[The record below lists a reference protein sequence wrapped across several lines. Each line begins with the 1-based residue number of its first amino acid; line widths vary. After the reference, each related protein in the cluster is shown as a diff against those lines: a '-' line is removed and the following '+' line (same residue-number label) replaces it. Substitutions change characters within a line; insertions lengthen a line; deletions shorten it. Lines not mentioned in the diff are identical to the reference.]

1 MVERHAHNVLVIGSS
16 PIASTNSER
25 GNNMILFIVKTIHV
39 IETEN
44 GDKFWSDSS
53 DAVYFDAQ
61 SAYDIVRF
69 NYSNLSDDGYNQ
81 YVVILT
87 NSGGIYPTS
96 NELVWYKWNEE
107 INKYEE
113 CDRPDFMGEVKF
125 SL

>member
-1 MVERHAHNVLVIGSS
+1 
-16 PIASTNSER
+16 
-25 GNNMILFIVKTIHV
+25 MILFIVKTIHV
-39 IETEN
+39 SETKD
-44 GDKFWSDSS
+44 GDKFWYDSS

-61 SAYDIVRF
+61 SAYDIVRL

-81 YVVILT
+81 YAVILT

-113 CDRPDFMGEVKF
+113 CDRPEFIGEVKF

>member
-1 MVERHAHNVLVIGSS
+1 
-16 PIASTNSER
+16 
-25 GNNMILFIVKTIHV
+25 MILFIVKTIHA

-44 GDKFWSDSS
+44 GDTFWSDSS

-61 SAYDIVRF
+61 SAYDIVRL

-96 NELVWYKWNEE
+96 NELVWYKWN
-107 INKYEE
+107 
-113 CDRPDFMGEVKF
+113 
-125 SL
+125 

>member
-1 MVERHAHNVLVIGSS
+1 
-16 PIASTNSER
+16 
-25 GNNMILFIVKTIHV
+25 MILFIVKTMHV
-39 IETEN
+39 VETES

-81 YVVILT
+81 YAVILT
-87 NSGGIYPTS
+87 NCGGIYPTS

-107 INKYEE
+107 TNKYEE
-113 CDRPDFMGEVKF
+113 CDRPDFLGEVKF

>member
-1 MVERHAHNVLVIGSS
+1 MRP
-16 PIASTNSER
+16 PILEK
-25 GNNMILFIVKTIHV
+25 GNNMILFIVKTIH
-39 IETEN
+39 INETKDHE
-44 GDKFWSDSS
+44 KYWSDSS

-107 INKYEE
+107 TSKYEE
-113 CDRPDFMGEVKF
+113 CDRPDFIGEIKF
-125 SL
+125 SF

>member
-1 MVERHAHNVLVIGSS
+1 
-16 PIASTNSER
+16 
-25 GNNMILFIVKTIHV
+25 MILFIVKTMHV
-39 IETEN
+39 IETES

-87 NSGGIYPTS
+87 NGGGIYPTS

-107 INKYEE
+107 TNKYEE
-113 CDRPDFMGEVKF
+113 CDRPDFLDGVKF

>member
-1 MVERHAHNVLVIGSS
+1 
-16 PIASTNSER
+16 
-25 GNNMILFIVKTIHV
+25 MILFIVKTIHV
-39 IETEN
+39 VETEN

-61 SAYDIVRF
+61 SAYDIVRL

-87 NSGGIYPTS
+87 NGGGIYPTS

-125 SL
+125 SLQVEEILPFFNLKMLDEAKKIWYN

>member
-1 MVERHAHNVLVIGSS
+1 
-16 PIASTNSER
+16 
-25 GNNMILFIVKTIHV
+25 MILFIVKTIHV
-39 IETEN
+39 NETE
-44 GDKFWSDSS
+44 DHEKYWSDSS

-87 NSGGIYPTS
+87 NGGGIHPIS

-107 INKYEE
+107 TNKYEE